1 MEGVDNIVLQE
12 SYNKL
17 KNSQALEAYER
28 RALERF
34 TDTFVT
40 CTRCIS
46 VAGAEAVK
54 NAEETNWHGHSSSC
68 KKGGRRT
75 CRWKFPRYP
84 LERTIFVDANR
95 NVEDEQRMDPK
106 MREEILDRVMRVLVQ
121 EEDGKKV
128 LSKRVKRIMLSYP
141 NVKRIADVESSSS
154 EEDQDSF
161 SESEDALQNSISAER
176 QTSQQFPEASSPQEE
191 EHPRTP
197 SPRHYLPDDYLYLAR
212 RKRKKTEQPLPHDS
226 EPPAKKAKK
235 KSKPNTVTYLKME
248 SPEEYKQNTRKRID
262 RVLKIAS
269 AGGDPITYAMYERAV
284 IEQAR
289 KGSEVL
295 LQRDIDEIFIN
306 NYNPEWI
313 VAWNANIDISPVY
326 DYYGTIT
333 YVTDYYSKDSTG
345 MTEVLKTA
353 VKQLSDDKDMRQ
365 KCHEMA
371 NLFMTHRQVGM
382 SEAIYK
388 LLANMNMTYSSIAT
402 IWVPTDPPAQ
412 RRNFLMRQDPE
423 GTLGFELDDKKG
435 RFLEKPDLI
444 SKYERRKL
452 LSKKGEEGEEEML
465 ERSEDAE
472 TLEQLTFCQWVK
484 MYEGKGWQQR
494 KNEEGEAEHS
504 DDEDRPE
511 EGQLDV
517 EDDLNYLITG
527 RFNEEQNSRFDE
539 EQNSTF
545 DEEQNSRFNEE
556 QNSTFD
562 ERKNSKKK
570 ARRRKLPQLLTLQDP
585 MPGEPRILHKRT
597 FPRALRFFKKKHE
610 KNPHLFYFTKLMLF
624 HPFRDEN
631 ELFPEDPQKCEELY
645 LKHKQEIIFV
655 EAQLLPFMESVEE
668 AQVIYDQMR
677 ANDEQNIE
685 DKMGADLDPE
695 MEQEIADGD
704 DLDDEEHPDY
714 YHIDP
719 DQVEANPEDNA
730 GPRRVF
736 KTIVLPDKDLQVI
749 LINLYNLF
757 NVSCSGATSK
767 KAGQKAEGGAWPSPP
782 LCQKNRDPPHLLP
795 APVPPHAHSTL
806 GNSSWGC
813 RVWQVLPYFLH
824 LCHDDCG
831 IAKGWR

>member
-1 MEGVDNIVLQE
+1 MLQ
-12 SYNKL
+12 
-17 KNSQALEAYER
+17 
-28 RALERF
+28 
-34 TDTFVT
+34 
-40 CTRCIS
+40 
-46 VAGAEAVK
+46 
-54 NAEETNWHGHSSSC
+54 SSSLIITQSFC
-68 KKGGRRT
+68 
-75 CRWKFPRYP
+75 
-84 LERTIFVDANR
+84 N
-95 NVEDEQRMDPK
+95 
-106 MREEILDRVMRVLVQ
+106 
-121 EEDGKKV
+121 
-128 LSKRVKRIMLSYP
+128 
-141 NVKRIADVESSSS
+141 SSI
-154 EEDQDSF
+154 DQF
-161 SESEDALQNSISAER
+161 NFQ
-176 QTSQQFPEASSPQEE
+176 
-191 EHPRTP
+191 
-197 SPRHYLPDDYLYLAR
+197 
-212 RKRKKTEQPLPHDS
+212 
-226 EPPAKKAKK
+226 
-235 KSKPNTVTYLKME
+235 
-248 SPEEYKQNTRKRID
+248 
-262 RVLKIAS
+262 
-269 AGGDPITYAMYERAV
+269 
-284 IEQAR
+284 
-289 KGSEVL
+289 
-295 LQRDIDEIFIN
+295 
-306 NYNPEWI
+306 
-313 VAWNANIDISPVY
+313 
-326 DYYGTIT
+326 
-333 YVTDYYSKDSTG
+333 DSTG
-345 MTEVLKTA
+345 LTEVLKQA
-353 VKQLSDDKDMRQ
+353 MKQLSEEKDMWQ
-365 KCHEMA
+365 KCNEMA
-371 NLFMTHRQVGM
+371 NQFLTHRQVGEC
-382 SEAIYK
+382 EAIYK
-388 LLANMNMTYSSIAT
+388 LFANMNMTYSSVAT
-402 IWVPTDPPAQ
+402 IFVPTEPKGH
-412 RRNFLMRQDPE
+412 RRQFLQRQDPE
-423 GTLGFELDDKKG
+423 SGLGFKVEG
-435 RFLEKPDLI
+435 REGQFLEKPDLI

-527 RFNEEQNSRFDE
+527 RFDEEQNSRFDE

-570 ARRRKLPQLLTLQDP
+570 ARKRKLPQLLTLRDP
-585 MPGEPRILHKRT
+585 MPGEPKILHKRT

-782 LCQKNRDPPHLLP
+782 LCQKNHDPPHLLP
-795 APVPPHAHSTL
+795 APIPPHAHSTL

>member
-1 MEGVDNIVLQE
+1 MLQE
-12 SYNKL
+12 AYRKL
-17 KNSQALEAYER
+17 RKSEPLQQYEKTALEK
-28 RALERF
+28 F
-34 TDTFVT
+34 TDAFVT
-40 CTRCIS
+40 CTRCVT
-46 VAGAEAVK
+46 VAGEEAVRI
-54 NAEETNWHGHSSSC
+54 AEEVNWHSHSSSC
-68 KKGGRRT
+68 KKGGRRM
-75 CRWKFPRYP
+75 CRWKFPRFP
-84 LERTIFVDANR
+84 LARTIFVDANS
-95 NVEDEQRMDPK
+95 EDQSGRMDAK
-106 MREEILDRVMRVLVQ
+106 EREDILDRVMEVLVDECGNQ
-121 EEDGKKV
+121 KV
-128 LSKRVKRIMLSYP
+128 LSTKVRDIMLNSKKYP
-141 NVKRIADVESSSS
+141 NVKRIVEGRGQSG
-154 EEDQDSF
+154 
-161 SESEDALQNSISAER
+161 
-176 QTSQQFPEASSPQEE
+176 EE
-191 EHPRTP
+191 EKNLQDLTKKKIQDLTKHNIQD
-197 SPRHYLPDDYLYLAR
+197 L
-212 RKRKKTEQPLPHDS
+212 RKDNIQDLTKYNFHDS
-226 EPPAKKAKK
+226 AKK
-235 KSKPNTVTYLKME
+235 KDRVKGNRKQNADSYVKME
-248 SPEEYKQNTRKRID
+248 SPEEYKVNIRRRIED
-262 RVLKIAS
+262 VLKLAS
-269 AGGDPITYAMYERAV
+269 VGRTLITYEMYEKAV
-284 IEQAR
+284 VEQPR

-306 NYNPEWI
+306 NYSPEWI
-313 VAWNANIDISPVY
+313 VNWNANLDLSPVY
-326 DYYGTIT
+326 DYFGTIT
-333 YVTDYYSKDSTG
+333 YVTDYFTKDSTG
-345 MTEVLKTA
+345 LTEVLKQA
-353 VKQLSDDKDMRQ
+353 MKQLSEEKDMRER
-365 KCHEMA
+365 CNEMA
-371 NLFMTHRQVGM
+371 NVFLTHRQVGEC
-382 SEAIYK
+382 EAIYK
-388 LLANMNMTYSSIAT
+388 LFANMNMTYSSVAT
-402 IWVPTDPPAQ
+402 IFVPTEPKGH
-412 RRNFLMRQDPE
+412 RRQFLQRQDPE
-423 GTLGFELDDKKG
+423 SGLGFKVEG
-435 RFLEKPDLI
+435 REGQFLEKPDLI

-517 EDDLNYLITG
+517 EDDLNYLISG
-527 RFNEEQNSRFDE
+527 RFNEEQNSRFDEEQNSRFDE

-570 ARRRKLPQLLTLQDP
+570 ARKRKLPQLLTLQDP

-782 LCQKNRDPPHLLP
+782 LCQKNRDPPHLFP
-795 APVPPHAHSTL
+795 APIPPHAHSTL